1 MLPFLNANDEEK
13 NALNRWKWR
22 MFVPLSRHY
31 SQGPRLVEICI
42 GHPGDA
48 YHRSRVIVASRCVQ
62 ITRANVEN
70 RLVRRRVTLRSQL
83 RRKGNK
89 DCDLRAIFSSVLGW
103 WNVQCA
109 HHHRSN
115 ANFVLSDFSKLFT
128 VVARIWRFVIQM
140 ITRIIPGIFPS
151 THDEHPEASES
162 VVNKFDD

>member
-115 ANFVLSDFSKLFT
+115 ANFVLSDFSKLFYSRRT
-128 VVARIWRFVIQM
+128 DLTICYSNDNKHHSWNFSVDTWR
-140 ITRIIPGIFPS
+140 TSR
-151 THDEHPEASES
+151 S
-162 VVNKFDD
+162 VWIRR